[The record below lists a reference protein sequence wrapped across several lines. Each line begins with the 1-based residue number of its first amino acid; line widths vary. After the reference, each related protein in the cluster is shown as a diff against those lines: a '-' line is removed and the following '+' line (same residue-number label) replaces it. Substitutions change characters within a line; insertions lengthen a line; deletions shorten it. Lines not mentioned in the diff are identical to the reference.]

1 MDGVFL
7 KKDGTPPT
15 QEDKRI
21 LFNVMYGGRDNLGN
35 GNYLTTDD
43 GWNFRGRGL
52 KQLTGRYNYT
62 EFIAWHA
69 ANQTRWPDDII
80 DAINHPE
87 TLLDMKYA
95 TRSAAWFW
103 IRNNGEMAKKANKGN
118 TDEIVNEVTGII
130 NSGTDSYE
138 ARRKNFKKLWN
149 EERFG

>member
-1 MDGVFL
+1 M
-7 KKDGTPPT
+7 
-15 QEDKRI
+15 
-21 LFNVMYGGRDNLGN
+21 
-35 GNYLTTDD
+35 
-43 GWNFRGRGL
+43 
-52 KQLTGRYNYT
+52 TGRYNYT
-62 EFIAWHA
+62 EFNAWHT

-118 TDEIVNEVTGII
+118 TGNTDAIVNEVTGII

-138 ARRKNFKKLWN
+138 ARRNNFKTLWDKGV
-149 EERFG
+149 FI